1 MSAFLLVH
9 ILTPALG
16 VAVFLAIKRQ
26 MQLAGVA
33 NALLLPY
40 FVIHAFYGGLLLIGL
55 TRLFWEWS
63 GMASLGMFACLI
75 FGPIVLL
82 GQAWWL
88 RGRRTQS
95 GFHAAA
101 FGLSLGYPL
110 CLAGL
115 IVWAMRA
122 HP

>member
-9 ILTPALG
+9 ILTPAFG
-16 VAVFLAIKRQ
+16 VFVFLAIRRQ

-40 FVIHAFYGGLLLIGL
+40 FVIHA
-55 TRLFWEWS
+55 
-63 GMASLGMFACLI
+63 
-75 FGPIVLL
+75 
-82 GQAWWL
+82 
-88 RGRRTQS
+88 
-95 GFHAAA
+95 AAA

-115 IVWAMRA
+115 IV
-122 HP
+122 